1 MDTRDHQGTDKP
13 ADTPPASQENGQ
25 GGKLN
30 LAAYR
35 RARRRQANQE
45 AYWAGRNRAARR
57 STRAAA

>member
-1 MDTRDHQGTDKP
+1 MDTRENQGTDKP
-13 ADTPPASQENGQ
+13 AETPPASQGNGPS
-25 GGKLN
+25 GKLN

-35 RARRRQANQE
+35 RACRRHANQE